1 MRWVLW
7 QKAEGEEKYTLRKG
21 RYATKTAAEDAMKT
35 LAVANVRFLALPEDA
50 EPQSNKRPVKKM
62 VVQG

>member
-7 QKAEGEEKYTLRKG
+7 QKDEKQETYTRRKG

-35 LAVANVRFLALPEDA
+35 LAQPNVKILALPEDA
-50 EPQSNKRPVKKM
+50 EPQANKKVRNER
-62 VVQG
+62 